1 MKRAWPILATALML
15 MISGCGSQSG
25 TAGSDSGSEGL
36 TVALG
41 GQITTLDPG
50 LSQETVNDYILRHTT
65 AGLFHTDENGQTVND
80 LCQDYTVSEDGLT
93 YTFTLRSGVQWS
105 DGQPLTSDDFE
116 YAIIRNLTY
125 GADNAWSIY
134 YPSTY
139 LAGAAEIAG
148 NSDLDPT
155 VTTIEGVETPD
166 DSTLVLHLTKPCA
179 WFIQMLTNDV
189 WRPLRADFAD
199 AHDSLWSL
207 EAGYPSVGP
216 YLLQSCNENERAVI
230 VKNEN
235 YYNADEVVMP
245 QITFLVM
252 TDADAQALAFQNNE
266 TDIALNITAT
276 LAESYSNPEELWNVP
291 QISSYFI
298 ALNSGESGPA
308 YLDDV
313 NVRRALALAI
323 DKEALVAAIGSEDY
337 YRVLH
342 GYVPYG
348 LNGATSDFRE
358 EQDAVERFLE
368 YDPETARQLLA
379 QAGYD
384 ESNPLSI
391 TYKYSQSVLH
401 ADVAQIL
408 QQMWEAV
415 GIQCELQV
423 VESGVFYNQIDN
435 GDFELARYGYSSGD
449 DPSQFLNLWTT
460 GQQIVAAVD
469 DPVYDQMVDEASYL
483 VDHTEYMNAMH
494 AAERYLIQEQV
505 YLIPLFNYNTPALQK
520 TSVQGVEMWGL
531 VPYYGKVTL
540 TA

>member
-1 MKRAWPILATALML
+1 
-15 MISGCGSQSG
+15 
-25 TAGSDSGSEGL
+25 
-36 TVALG
+36 
-41 GQITTLDPG
+41 
-50 LSQETVNDYILRHTT
+50 
-65 AGLFHTDENGQTVND
+65 
-80 LCQDYTVSEDGLT
+80 
-93 YTFTLRSGVQWS
+93 
-105 DGQPLTSDDFE
+105 
-116 YAIIRNLTY
+116 
-125 GADNAWSIY
+125 
-134 YPSTY
+134 
-139 LAGAAEIAG
+139 
-148 NSDLDPT
+148 
-155 VTTIEGVETPD
+155 
-166 DSTLVLHLTKPCA
+166 
-179 WFIQMLTNDV
+179 
-189 WRPLRADFAD
+189 
-199 AHDSLWSL
+199 
-207 EAGYPSVGP
+207 
-216 YLLQSCNENERAVI
+216 
-230 VKNEN
+230 
-235 YYNADEVVMP
+235 MP

-505 YLIPLFNYNTPALQK
+505 YLIPLFNYNTPALKK